1 MDTKNPPALF
11 AVPRLENQLCFSL
24 YAAGLA
30 MNKVYRRLLK
40 PLGVTYLQ
48 YLVLMV
54 LWQRD
59 GLTVSAIGDELS
71 LDSATLTPLLKR
83 MEAAKLLRRQRSQ
96 ADERQVEIWLTPE
109 GAGLQKAAKSIQPAI
124 VEACGCPV
132 DELVGLKRSL
142 DLLREQLN
150 SSVQE

>member
-1 MDTKNPPALF
+1 MKPAPPVSLSDI
-11 AVPRLENQLCFSL
+11 PRLENQLCFSL

-30 MNKVYRRLLK
+30 MNKVYRRVLR

-83 MEAAKLLRRQRSQ
+83 IEAAGLVLRRRSA

-109 GAGLQKAAKSIQPAI
+109 GRQRQEAARTVQPAI
-124 VEACGCPV
+124 VEACGCPL
-132 DELVGLKRSL
+132 DELVGIKQSL
-142 DLLREQLN
+142 DQLRRRLN
-150 SSVQE
+150 SGAD